1 MKPKFNFRLAG
12 GLVCLTLLAILI
24 FRAMKELSVGAYIAV
39 IAVYSAVTL
48 AAAVWYILYNRGLA
62 GTKLTSDML
71 PKEWS
76 AEQKK
81 EFMDDYT
88 ARRQKSKKALL
99 ILVPMIATFFLEV
112 LDIYVLQGILSYL
125 QK

>member
-1 MKPKFNFRLAG
+1 MKPKFNFGLAG

-39 IAVYSAVTL
+39 IAIYSVITL
-48 AAAVWYILYNRGLA
+48 SAAVWYILYNRGLA
-62 GTKLTSDML
+62 GTNLTSDML

-81 EFMDDYT
+81 EFMDNYT

-99 ILVPMIATFFLEV
+99 ILIPMIATFFLEV

>member
-24 FRAMKELSVGAYIAV
+24 FRAMKELSVGAYITV

-71 PKEWS
+71 PKDWS

>member
-1 MKPKFNFRLAG
+1 MKPKFNFGLAG

-39 IAVYSAVTL
+39 IAIYSVITL
-48 AAAVWYILYNRGLA
+48 SAAVWYILYNRGLA

-81 EFMDDYT
+81 EFMDNYT

-99 ILVPMIATFFLEV
+99 ILIPMIATFFLEV

>member
-1 MKPKFNFRLAG
+1 MKPKFNFGLAG

-24 FRAMKELSVGAYIAV
+24 FRTMKELSVGAYIAV
-39 IAVYSAVTL
+39 IAIYSVITL
-48 AAAVWYILYNRGLA
+48 VAAIWYILYNRGLA
-62 GTKLTSDML
+62 GTKITSDML

-76 AEQKK
+76 TEQKK

-112 LDIYVLQGILSYL
+112 LDIYVLQGILYIL
-125 QK
+125 KK

>member
-1 MKPKFNFRLAG
+1 MGKRTRLVNMKIKRLLCLLCALVMG
-12 GLVCLTLLAILI
+12 VGLFTGCSS
-24 FRAMKELSVGAYIAV
+24 E
-39 IAVYSAVTL
+39 
-48 AAAVWYILYNRGLA
+48 
-62 GTKLTSDML
+62 
-71 PKEWS
+71 

>member
-1 MKPKFNFRLAG
+1 MKPKFNFGLAG

-24 FRAMKELSVGAYIAV
+24 FRAMKEISVGAYIAV
-39 IAVYSAVTL
+39 IAIYSIITL

-81 EFMDDYT
+81 EFMDNYT
-88 ARRQKSKKALL
+88 ARRQKSKKVLL
-99 ILVPMIATFFLEV
+99 ILIPMIATFFLEV

>member
-1 MKPKFNFRLAG
+1 M
-12 GLVCLTLLAILI
+12 
-24 FRAMKELSVGAYIAV
+24 GAYITV

-71 PKEWS
+71 PKDWS

-88 ARRQKSKKALL
+88 ASRQKSKKALL